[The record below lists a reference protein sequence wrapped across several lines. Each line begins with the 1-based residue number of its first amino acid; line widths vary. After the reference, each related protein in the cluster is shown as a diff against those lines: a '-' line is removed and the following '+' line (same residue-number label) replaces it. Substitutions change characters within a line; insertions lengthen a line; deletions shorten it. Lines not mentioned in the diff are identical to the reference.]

1 MFIKRCKMTD
11 LFATEKLSAYSP
23 EFLSIYKRIQDVSAF
38 KHKLYHKDG
47 TPTKLLLDCEI
58 MIQSLLRGVFH
69 VEYRITNRIDINNV
83 EQLRNIKDVDI
94 IEACSLYPKGIPCPL
109 DEYFRNR
116 NRYSRLVADILNP
129 GYTQA
134 KDKAFKRAEQA
145 THDVLCTIRKEY
157 AYVIAIYR
165 DDTATAKKT
174 VALYE
179 WWKPHSDAIWR
190 FADSCP
196 AYQKTFM
203 CLLDHWFEYTKDIP
217 KIGYNAFGVCGGKM
231 WKNFIDF
238 CVKKGYYLEYSKD
251 SWVLPWNR
259 RTE

>member
-1 MFIKRCKMTD
+1 MID
-11 LFATEKLSAYSP
+11 LFATEKPSAYSP

-58 MIQSLLRGVFH
+58 MIQALLRGVFH
-69 VEYRITNRIDINNV
+69 VEYRITNHINEDKV
-83 EQLRNIKDVDI
+83 ERLRNITDADI
-94 IEACSLYPKGIPCPL
+94 IEACSLYEKEIPCPL
-109 DEYFRNR
+109 DEYILNR

-129 GYTQA
+129 GYT
-134 KDKAFKRAEQA
+134 KAMDAIARRTEQEMYN
-145 THDVLCTIRKEY
+145 VLRTIPKEY
-157 AYVIAIYR
+157 AYVYAIYPANI
-165 DDTATAKKT
+165 TTAKKL

-179 WWKPHSDAIWR
+179 WWKLRSDAIWR

-217 KIGYNAFGVCGGKM
+217 EIGYNAFGACGGKM
-231 WKNFIDF
+231 WKNFVDF

>member
-1 MFIKRCKMTD
+1 MVD

-38 KHKLYHKDG
+38 KHKLYHKDS

-58 MIQSLLRGVFH
+58 MIWSLLRGVFH
-69 VEYRITNRIDINNV
+69 VEYRITNHVNEDKV
-83 EQLRNIKDVDI
+83 ERLRNITDADI
-94 IEACSLYPKGIPCPL
+94 IEACSLYEKEIPCPL
-109 DEYFRNR
+109 DEYILNL

-129 GYTQA
+129 GYTKAMDAVMRKTAQET
-134 KDKAFKRAEQA
+134 KDVILAIQ
-145 THDVLCTIRKEY
+145 KEWE
-157 AYVIAIYR
+157 YVITVYP
-165 DDTATAKKT
+165 DNMMTARRLVT
-174 VALYE
+174 LYE

-190 FADSCP
+190 FGDSGP
-196 AYQKTFM
+196 SYQRTFK

-217 KIGYNAFGVCGGKM
+217 EIGYNAFGVCGGKM
-231 WKNFIDF
+231 WKNFVDF